1 MKTKNQILSVHTKA
15 FTLIEL
21 LVVIA
26 IIAILAA
33 LAFPT
38 VAGFKRRQTVSRAEA
53 EREQVI
59 TAIELYKAELGHY
72 PPDNARNPLQ
82 YARNPLYYELMG
94 TLLKG
99 TSYEM
104 KDGSSQIPVAKVQSE
119 FGRGGFVNCT
129 RNDDADSSKPAKKFL
144 NELRSNQHGT
154 VNTDVELLT
163 CSVIWPANLG
173 NGVAGVPE
181 LNPWRYNIANPT
193 NNPGG
198 FDLWVDVYVAGKT
211 NRVSNWSKKPQI
223 VF

>member
-1 MKTKNQILSVHTKA
+1 MKTKNQTLPVHTRA

-33 LAFPT
+33 ITFPT
-38 VAGFKRRQTVSRAEA
+38 VAAVKRKQTISKAEA

-82 YARNPLYYELMG
+82 YANNPLYYELMG
-94 TLLKG
+94 TLLNG
-99 TSYEM
+99 ANYET
-104 KDGSSQIPVAKVQSE
+104 KDGSAQISAANVQVE

-129 RNDDADSSKPAKKFL
+129 RNSDADSSKPAKKFL
-144 NELRSNQHGT
+144 IEFRSTQRGDKPNG
-154 VNTDVELLT
+154 VRLLT

-181 LNPWRYNIANPT
+181 LNPWRYNITNPT

-211 NRVSNWSKKPQI
+211 NRISNWNKKPQI